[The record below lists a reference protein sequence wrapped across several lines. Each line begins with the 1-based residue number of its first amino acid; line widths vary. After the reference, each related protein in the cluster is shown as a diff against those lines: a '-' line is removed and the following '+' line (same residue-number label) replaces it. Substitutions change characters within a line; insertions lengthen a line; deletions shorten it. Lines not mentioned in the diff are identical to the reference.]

1 MKSIA
6 EGTLICKD
14 PLTLDHTAY
23 IEMLQTKEKD

>member
-6 EGTLICKD
+6 EGTIICEN

-23 IEMLQTKEKD
+23 IEMLQTKEKE